1 MIARLDR
8 ILGCVTMYLLVII
21 ALAILG
27 VAALVGSLIGQVS
40 YPVPDILLS
49 AAVLLIATLGSNRL
63 IGLLLRVRPQT
74 ASSVITGMVG
84 LAVRIAWAISGALDG
99 EMAIAAVVAL
109 LSMSCTIWASPA
121 SSEVEAGPV

>member
-8 ILGCVTMYLLVII
+8 ILGSVTMYLQVII

-27 VAALVGSLIGQVS
+27 VAALVGSLIGQIS

-63 IGLLLRVRPQT
+63 IGMLLAEQHDEWAAGDRRYF
-74 ASSVITGMVG
+74 SVN
-84 LAVRIAWAISGALDG
+84 
-99 EMAIAAVVAL
+99 
-109 LSMSCTIWASPA
+109 SMKQL
-121 SSEVEAGPV
+121 EAGPEALAIEDRAHAAK